1 MLQKNESGGKMDGE
15 EDGERRD
22 EKQQEAAT
30 RSSRSIISP
39 KCNESMT
46 NNERTGLGF
55 NLYSML

>member
-1 MLQKNESGGKMDGE
+1 MDGE

-39 KCNESMT
+39 ICNESMT